1 MKRKI
6 AITFMT
12 LGILFIGFAMG
23 LLIYNN
29 YESKRAQESSDVLME
44 SIRLSIAENELK
56 NNIIDP
62 FDEEMRI
69 KEIDG
74 YGYIGYLSIPALKLD
89 LPVMSEWDYGRLK
102 ISPCRY
108 FGSTK
113 TDNLVIAAHNYRFH
127 FGYLGNLKPGDT
139 VIFTDMDSEIRRY
152 KVDSVELLMPTD
164 VDKVKDSGDDLILY
178 TCTYGGAKR
187 ITVRCS
193 YAKQPPA

>member
-6 AITFMT
+6 AIVFMT

-29 YESKRAQESSDVLME
+29 YESRKAQESSAVLVE
-44 SIRLSIAENELK
+44 SIRLSIAENELTEE
-56 NNIIDP
+56 ITDP
-62 FDEEMRI
+62 FDEEMVI

-74 YGYIGYLSIPALKLD
+74 YGYIGYLSIPALQLD

-108 FGSTK
+108 YGSTK

-127 FGYLGNLKPGDT
+127 FGYLGHLKPGDT
-139 VIFTDMDSEIRRY
+139 VVFTDMESEKHIY
-152 KVDSVELLMPTD
+152 HVTSVEQLMPDD

-187 ITVRCS
+187 ITVRCNF
-193 YAKQPPA
+193 KLD

>member
-1 MKRKI
+1 MRRKI
-6 AITFMT
+6 AVALMSVGVI
-12 LGILFIGFAMG
+12 FIGFAMG

-29 YESKRAQESSDVLME
+29 YESRKAQESSGVLME
-44 SIRLSIAENELK
+44 SIRLSLAENELTEG
-56 NNIIDP
+56 NTDP
-62 FDEEMRI
+62 FDEEMVI
-69 KEIDG
+69 KEING
-74 YGYIGYLSIPALKLD
+74 YGYIGYLSIPALQLD

-108 FGSTK
+108 YGSTK

-127 FGYLGNLKPGDT
+127 FGYLGHLKPGET
-139 VIFTDMDSEIRRY
+139 VVFTDMESEKHIY
-152 KVDSVELLMPTD
+152 QVTAVEQLMPTD

-193 YAKQPPA
+193 YADE

>member
-6 AITFMT
+6 AISFMAC
-12 LGILFIGFAMG
+12 GMLFIVFAMG

-29 YESKRAQESSDVLME
+29 YENQRAQKSADEIVE
-44 SIRLSIAENELK
+44 SIRLDIAENELE
-56 NNIIDP
+56 NIVIDP
-62 FDEEMRI
+62 FDEEMKVKKI
-69 KEIDG
+69 NG
-74 YGYIGYLSIPALKLD
+74 YGYIGYLSIPTLNLD

-127 FGYLGNLKPGDT
+127 FGYLGNLKPGDS
-139 VIFTDMDSEIRRY
+139 VVFTDMDSEVLRY

-193 YAKQPPA
+193 YAG